1 MHKYA
6 FMKKRCFPSWGNKF
20 SMSRN
25 KAYYLFIKRSI
36 DFFFS
41 LTLLALLLP
50 LFLVVSAL
58 IVTFMGHPVLFRQ
71 MRPGFHGKPF
81 VVLKFRT
88 MSFQRDVSGELSSD
102 LTRMT
107 LLGKYLRRFSLD
119 ELPQLINVLR
129 GEMSFIGPRPLLM
142 EYLPLYSPEQSR
154 RHDVLPGITGWAQ
167 VNGRNAS
174 SWKQRFEHDLW
185 YVDHISP
192 VLDIKIVGL
201 TIRRIFSGSGVNAD
215 NDVTMTKFTGRDS

>member
-1 MHKYA
+1 MTTHI
-6 FMKKRCFPSWGNKF
+6 F
-20 SMSRN
+20 S
-25 KAYYLFIKRSI
+25 YLRIKRLLDI
-36 DFFFS
+36 
-41 LTLLALLLP
+41 TLALILLILLSP
-50 LFLVVSAL
+50 IFLVVSIL
-58 IVTFMGHPVLFRQ
+58 IWVSMGRPVLFRQ
-71 MRPGFHGKPF
+71 QRPGMFGQPF
-81 VVLKFRT
+81 MLLKFRT
-88 MSFQRDVSGELSSD
+88 MTFEQDSSGEFYPDSV
-102 LTRMT
+102 RMT

>member
-1 MHKYA
+1 MTVHI
-6 FMKKRCFPSWGNKF
+6 F
-20 SMSRN
+20 SYSR
-25 KAYYLFIKRSI
+25 IKRLL
-36 DFFFS
+36 DV
-41 LTLLALLLP
+41 TLALILLILLSP
-50 LFLVVSAL
+50 IFLLVSIL
-58 IVTFMGHPVLFRQ
+58 IWVSMGRPVLFRQ
-71 MRPGFHGKPF
+71 QRPGMGGQPF
-81 VVLKFRT
+81 MLLKFRT
-88 MSFQRDVSGELSSD
+88 MTFEQDSSGEFHSD
-102 LTRMT
+102 SVRIT

>member
-1 MHKYA
+1 MTVHV
-6 FMKKRCFPSWGNKF
+6 F
-20 SMSRN
+20 SYSR
-25 KAYYLFIKRSI
+25 IKRLL
-36 DFFFS
+36 DVMLA
-41 LTLLALLLP
+41 LTLLILLSP
-50 LFLVVSAL
+50 IFLLVSIL
-58 IVTFMGHPVLFRQ
+58 IWISMGRPVLFRQ
-71 MRPGFHGKPF
+71 QRPGMFGQPF
-81 VVLKFRT
+81 ILLKFRT
-88 MSFQRDVSGELSSD
+88 MTFEQDSSGEFYSD
-102 LTRMT
+102 SVRMT

-185 YVDHISP
+185 YVDHRSLG
-192 VLDIKIVGL
+192 LDIKIVGL
-201 TIRRIFSGSGVNAD
+201 TIGRIFSGSGVNAD
-215 NDVTMTKFTGRDS
+215 NDVTMAKFTGGDS